1 MLANDVPPNRLQRVK
16 LAAQDLMRELRG
28 DRIGLI
34 AFAGRAFL
42 QAPLTI
48 DYDAAVES
56 LNDLDTNIIPEGGI
70 EHFRSDHARDPDL
83 R

>member
-1 MLANDVPPNRLQRVK
+1 MSSQ
-16 LAAQDLMRELRG
+16 G
-28 DRIGLI
+28 DRVGLI

-56 LNDLDTNIIPEGGI
+56 IHELDTETIPEGGTNISEAI
-70 EHFRSDHARDPDL
+70 ELATRPTAKPRPAIAR
-83 R
+83 